1 MQRNTLIGLGALVA
15 ALGLGA
21 AGVAA
26 VAGPEIGAAVRGGS
40 APAQPATPPGPP
52 PPTDYQPQVG
62 QEGKDVIWVPTP
74 DELVAEMLKVAKV
87 TKDDFVVDL
96 GSGDGKIAI
105 AAARDFGARAKGIE
119 YNPDMVKLSNRRAY
133 EAGVQ
138 GKVSFIE
145 GDIFKEDFTNA
156 TVVTM
161 YLLPSLNL
169 KLRPQLLEMKPGTRL
184 VSHAFTMGSWEP
196 DQTVE
201 ADGRQGYLWI
211 VPANVQGTWSL
222 DGAPFGSNAR
232 LELTQRFQKVT
243 GEIVVGGKRSPI
255 DKGRLDGARFT
266 FDAPDASGR
275 VRSVVV
281 TVDDAALTG
290 EGGITGRRLT
300 ARQPIDSAK
309 AAETE
314 DAW

>member
-26 VAGPEIGAAVRGGS
+26 VAGPEIGAAVRGD

-87 TKDDFVVDL
+87 TDKDYVVDL

-138 GKVSFIE
+138 AKVSFIE
-145 GDIFKEDFTNA
+145 GDIFKEDFTSA

-222 DGAPFGSNAR
+222 DGSPFGANAR
-232 LELTQRFQKVT
+232 LELTQTFQTVA
-243 GEIVVGGKRSPI
+243 GELVAGGKRAPI
-255 DKGRLDGARFT
+255 AKGRLDGARLT

-275 VRSVVV
+275 TRSV
-281 TVDDAALTG
+281 TVNVADGAFTG
-290 EGGITGRRLT
+290 EGGVTGRRLT
-300 ARQPIDSAK
+300 PRQPIDTAK
-309 AAETE
+309 AAQAE